1 MLCQRRLPGREDE
14 KIVDFGHLPG
24 LDRIF
29 RILGAHELDKKP
41 FGGIYVMGLHKRRVQ
56 RVLDGIG
63 HAVLAPTVTP
73 EDIAAVYGRE
83 KVKEWKM
90 AAMKQK
96 YVVLKPSQFDD
107 HETIM
112 LLERVP
118 AYNRDIRFNQQIEQL
133 DSAEPEKPASKP
145 DDTNG
150 GTRVRRDHER

>member
-1 MLCQRRLPGREDE
+1 MKWGIGDDPSLEDRIKVTILASGFDVTIREKDE
-14 KIVDFGHLPG
+14 KNKKGVIDFPG
-24 LDRIF
+24 SPATER
-29 RILGAHELDKKP
+29 DKDSSKE
-41 FGGIYVMGLHKRRVQ
+41 
-56 RVLDGIG
+56 DGT
-63 HAVLAPTVTP
+63 PTVTP

-150 GTRVRRDHER
+150 GTTISF

>member
-1 MLCQRRLPGREDE
+1 
-14 KIVDFGHLPG
+14 
-24 LDRIF
+24 
-29 RILGAHELDKKP
+29 
-41 FGGIYVMGLHKRRVQ
+41 
-56 RVLDGIG
+56 
-63 HAVLAPTVTP
+63 
-73 EDIAAVYGRE
+73 
-83 KVKEWKM
+83 M

-150 GTRVRRDHER
+150 GTTISF